1 MDQSRIIFIIVLDEV
16 DALIKEHG
24 DAFMYELTRINETLT
39 KSKVAIIGISNDL
52 RLKEFLDPRV
62 FQFT

>member
-1 MDQSRIIFIIVLDEV
+1 
-16 DALIKEHG
+16 
-24 DAFMYELTRINETLT
+24 MYELTRINETLT

-62 FQFT
+62 FSSLSEEELSLGHTMQENFETFC